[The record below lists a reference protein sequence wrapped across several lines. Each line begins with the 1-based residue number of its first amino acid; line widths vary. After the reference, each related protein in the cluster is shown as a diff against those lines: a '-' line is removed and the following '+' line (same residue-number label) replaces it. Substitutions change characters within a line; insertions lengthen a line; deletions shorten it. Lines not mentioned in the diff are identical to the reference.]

1 MTSILEGLTGA
12 EGTVEEET
20 DFQGRKLLETAAHEL
35 TIKMA
40 FIGKSTAGAPFV
52 QFQLEDAAETELREI
67 IYIGNRAGKLF
78 YEKNGKTFDMPGL
91 QTVNAICRNVAE
103 KTLLELD
110 TKILTIDLW
119 QKGENGAKGG
129 VQPVDVEALP
139 QLIDQ
144 KIHCAVEKQLADKTV
159 KTDAKDSKG
168 KAIYAPTGQTFEKN
182 ELVKVLNNKGLTGP
196 EAKQGE
202 TEPKWLVAWL
212 AKNEGMTID
221 RTDKTTPVHSGNNV
235 SGQATDTQPTQSLF
249 AAKS

>member
-12 EGTVEEET
+12 TGTVEEET

-40 FIGKSTAGAPFV
+40 FIGKSAGGAPFV
-52 QFQLEDAAETELREI
+52 QFQLEDEAETELREI

-91 QTVNAICRNVAE
+91 QVVNAICRNVTGN
-103 KTLLELD
+103 TLLELP

-129 VQPVDVEALP
+129 LKPTDVEALHT
-139 QLIDQ
+139 LIGQ
-144 KIHCAVEKQLADKTV
+144 KIHCAVEKQLADKTA
-159 KTDAKDSKG
+159 KTGAKDSNG
-168 KAIYAPTGQTFEKN
+168 KEVYAPTGQTFEKN
-182 ELVKVLNNKGLTGP
+182 ELVKVLNDHGLTGP
-196 EAKQGE
+196 EVKLGLTA
-202 TEPKWLVAWL
+202 PKWLTDWL

-221 RTDKTTPVHSGNNV
+221 RTDKTTPVHTGSNV
-235 SGQATDTQPTQSLF
+235 SGQTADTQPTQSLF
-249 AAKS
+249 AGKK